1 MELSLKK
8 HNDVFLVEVKG
19 EMDLYNASK
28 LKELFMGLLKK
39 EIKKLIV
46 DMNEVEYLDSSGVGV
61 LIHICNTAAKSKVR
75 FAMANIHGSVKKV
88 IELTRLTDYFPIAA
102 SVQEATKVVGE

>member
-8 HNDVFLVEVKG
+8 NNDVFLIEVRG

-28 LKELFMGLLKK
+28 LKELFMGLMKK
-39 EIKKLIV
+39 AITKLIV

-61 LIHICNTAAKSKVR
+61 LIHICNTAAKNNVK
-75 FAMANIHGSVKKV
+75 FAMANVHGSVKKV

-102 SVQEATKVVGE
+102 SVQEANKIVGE

>member
-8 HNDVFLVEVKG
+8 NNDLFLIEVKG
-19 EMDLYNASK
+19 EMDLYNAGK
-28 LKELFMGLLKK
+28 LKELFMGLMQKN
-39 EIKKLIV
+39 ITKLIV

-61 LIHICNTAAKSKVR
+61 LIHICNTAAKKNVS

-88 IELTRLTDYFPIAA
+88 IELTRLTDYFPMAG
-102 SVQEATKVVGE
+102 SVQDATKIVGV